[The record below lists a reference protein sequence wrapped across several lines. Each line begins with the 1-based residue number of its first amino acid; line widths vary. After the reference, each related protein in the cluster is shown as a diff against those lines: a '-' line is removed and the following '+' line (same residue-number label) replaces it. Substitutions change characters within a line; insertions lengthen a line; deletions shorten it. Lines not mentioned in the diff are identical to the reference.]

1 MFFSRHRAAHSCSE
15 HVVQKEERGA
25 GGTAGEDARA
35 SESAAGGKSDEDV
48 FEVIIM
54 DDSLRKLLP
63 DLVILIEIEGVQW
76 LETATCERSFSLRTQ
91 ILTVQRYSIGDSLLA
106 CLMMM
111 CSNGPSLNQKE
122 EVEKFLLSLL
132 SLRDS
137 RLSRREYR
145 PGLLQEND
153 PRVRL
158 HPAGQILCS
167 VPAFGSEVY
176 EERSIQ

>member
-122 EVEKFLLSLL
+122 EVEKFLLAVVA
-132 SLRDS
+132 RFKTFKK
-137 RLSRREYR
+137 R
-145 PGLLQEND
+145 
-153 PRVRL
+153 
-158 HPAGQILCS
+158 
-167 VPAFGSEVY
+167 VPA
-176 EERSIQ
+176 RSFAGKRPQGASASCRPNPLFCPSFRV